1 MKKIHLLLATLF
13 LSMMAMAQNT
23 PPQNVTATV
32 LSSSSVRLDW
42 GVPAGATQP
51 SRAYLYN
58 SSDMVTRPGEGYH
71 GADLCAL
78 YGGQSTLAYK
88 ATANVTDLNHSYWI
102 ADDFILAASAQ
113 VSHIDFYAFQS
124 NSGTTSS
131 ITGCYVRIYNNRPED
146 STAVPIWTSSA
157 NCMVSTEW
165 SGLFRTTNTNLADTT
180 RPIMKVSAQI
190 NTALA
195 AGTYWVAVCFTGSR
209 PGDVYAV
216 PRATVAELSTGNAV
230 QYSQDNGLW
239 LPMTDNASLEQMGLP
254 LIVRGEFVTDH
265 LSGYNI
271 YRNSILAN
279 TSLVEGYSYIDT
291 GLTEATQYC
300 YTVEAVYSVGASAM
314 SQQTCVVTAD
324 APVDPCIL
332 DSLPYM
338 QSFEGLTTGSGHF
351 NVPCWHRLYSINST
365 TYPYITTNGYTDN
378 ACVYM
383 NAFNTTGS
391 YIVAPPLPH
400 DTMLRHVTVQFMMR
414 KDNATSAAIMRLG
427 YMTDPTNINTFTAIG
442 TVNPA
447 SNTSWQKVTV
457 DLSNYTFQGRY
468 ITLLSQGA
476 LSYVDD
482 FRIFDSDCMYPT
494 DIDITGIT
502 SSSVQLSW
510 HSTGVA
516 DYLISYRE
524 AGEENWIDVQPIT
537 DTFYTITG
545 LNPSTSYTLEIRLKA
560 GCGGEAW
567 YTTTINF
574 VTACP
579 DLTAP
584 YVQDFEGYTGNVST
598 GFPVPTCW
606 IKRNSVASSNYPGI
620 YTSVAN
626 AYSGSNLLQ
635 FQTNY
640 SSATMGDNY
649 VILPAF
655 TNPLTS
661 LELSCMARKMN
672 SSAMYGGKVL
682 VGVMSDPMDFSTFV
696 QVGSIEPTNNVYAPF
711 VVSFANYTGPGGRI
725 ALKAPKPQQ
734 WDVTSFNN
742 VYMDNLVVA
751 VANCSQPENLVQTAA
766 TDNSISCSWMPDVGT
781 TGLSYTLAYRD
792 VEDDDDQWIEIPGIT
807 DTFYTVNGLSDNHQY
822 LFKVK
827 VICSGGESAYTFTE
841 TFYTLC
847 SNPLDIPYYENF
859 DFMQDLSYMD
869 CWTRPSAYVS
879 TITLPSVHQQ
889 SNHAHSGTN
898 SMRFGN
904 DYCWMASPAINAD
917 IETLTLSFWASRHNS
932 AGGTLDVG
940 VMSNPCDTTTFE
952 LVRSVQ
958 LPTGN
963 TYQFVEISFDSV
975 HLTGHN
981 RYIAIHPR
989 GSNAYAYYIDDLDL
1003 NVTNPC
1009 PRPDSVWFSN
1019 ITATEATATWTNDP
1033 IVALWNVRIKTL
1045 YGNDDWIEYN
1055 QEVGNSKN
1063 FTNLLPSTAYK
1074 VQVQSYCGP
1083 GSLSY
1088 WSVEYIFMTECGPIT
1103 ALPYRENFDHY
1114 DMSQSLI
1121 YPECWVHGC
1130 DNPNYNY
1137 LPDLDRNY
1145 YFSAPA
1151 AFNFYSGSN
1160 GTGQTPPFYSSYA
1173 AAPRI
1178 DDAINIQTL
1187 AATFRVRG
1195 STATAWLQIG
1205 FMTDSSDITTFEPYD
1220 SIYLNVATA
1229 WEEKTVMFN
1238 NYTGNGRFLAFLI
1251 GGGTSAMTM
1260 HLDNFVLDYV
1270 PTCFKPT
1277 KVKIDSVSQTSVTLS
1292 WTPGDTEYEWE
1303 VAYREDTASQWIPYL
1318 YVFDTVLTVDMLNP
1332 GTTYY
1337 FKVKSVCGGTETDYT
1352 DPVVGTTL
1360 CDAITS
1366 VPYVQNFDSAL
1377 TIAYNLPPCW
1387 LKYYSSTI
1395 STYPYVSTADVNV
1408 FSPPGALYCYA
1419 TSAYFDIAVLPEID
1433 GTIDISSLKM
1443 TFKAKSTTADN
1454 GVVVGVMDNPM
1465 NPNTFVPIKSI
1476 VPSTLGVW
1484 EDEEIFFANYTGFG
1498 RFIAIRCGDGV
1509 KFNTVR
1515 IDNLVLDIAE
1525 DCFMPLSVA
1534 ARNISSDQAE
1544 MTWFSTSNIST
1555 CEYVYGAPGFRPD
1568 TATTYLVSNQNHSF
1582 VLGNLEPNTTY
1593 TFYIRNVCPNGGFS
1607 PWSEPCTFTTGC
1619 APMTIPYSQNFDSGD
1634 NGPSIMPDCWRK
1646 LGDGTVYVNNSSVNY
1661 SGNSLYMIAGSSA
1674 EAYAVLP
1681 ELAATINELQLNF
1694 FGKFSNLNYSLEVG
1708 VMSDPYDPSTFEHVE
1723 TVQARTTVWNEFHIP
1738 LTSYQGTGK
1747 FIALHSVST
1756 GTTIYMDNL
1765 SVTYAPGCVRPA
1777 NLTVQELTT
1786 TTATL
1791 DWRPGNM
1798 ENRWELIC
1806 GPMGFNPSVSSGAVS
1821 IITTEDS
1828 LVLTGLTPAT
1838 YYDVYVRSVCDSLV
1852 RSEWS
1857 QKCSFRTDCVP
1868 ITTLPFEEDFN
1879 NVVSVGPDVFPSCWE
1894 RMSNFSTTT
1903 QYPHVTGSALYFSS
1917 GLDKY
1922 SLATTPPL
1930 DFNVSDLELQ
1940 FDFRSATMGY
1950 NLFVGVMDDPYDIST
1965 FVPMDT
1971 IYTTLVDQNIP
1982 YRILF
1987 TNYTGQG
1994 HYIAFLTWTTAYNYV
2009 YVDNVVI
2016 SQRST
2021 CFAPEDL
2028 VATSAT
2034 TNSVTLDWSDG
2045 LSQSPMSYTIR
2056 YAEQGTGS
2064 YTYIRN
2070 VTTHPYVVTG
2080 LQPGTTYA
2088 FEVGTQCS
2096 VYDSSQFIGPV
2107 FGQTICNGA
2116 LSLPYEENFDNVAT
2130 TATYQTAGVLPS
2142 CWNGYNTNI
2151 YPAMQPHIISS
2162 TTSMYSYPSSPPNCL
2177 MMQATLTDTALAVL
2191 PLFDEPMTN
2200 VRIAFTRRMTT
2211 SSTSSVQL
2219 MVGYV
2224 TNPYDMRTFVP
2235 VSDIEPKTALTR
2247 DTVSFQYTTNVP
2259 AGARIAFQWRNTY
2272 TGAFITYRC
2281 CIDDIKVMPAIVCDR
2296 PTDFVAS
2303 NVTAEGASVSWNG
2316 YDALQ
2321 WNVRY
2326 RPVNTT
2332 SWATMTVNAPTCT
2345 LANLVELTT
2354 YELQAQPICTNNVA
2368 GPWSDPFTFTTP
2380 QANVCLDPTSL
2391 TVANVT
2397 YSSVDLSW
2405 DQNNA
2410 QSWNIRYKTAVTSWT
2425 TIAVN
2430 TNHYTLT
2437 ALDAETPYEVQ
2448 VQAVCDNNLTSD
2460 WTASVTF
2467 TTLQAPVCN
2476 APTNLAVAAD
2486 IYRAT
2491 VVWTPGGDENTWNV
2505 QIRANT
2511 DEWSEVIVE
2520 THTDHVF
2527 NNLSPN
2533 TPYQVRVQAVCDELT
2548 SDFAMISFNTLP
2560 DGIADY
2566 ELATT
2571 LYPNPNT
2578 GQFTVASEQWP
2589 VDRVQIYDVYGKL
2602 LKTVEV
2608 NSNTAVIDAHE
2619 LAAGLYFV
2627 RISTEKGVVMK
2638 SFVKK

>member
-1 MKKIHLLLATLF
+1 MKKFHLLFVLLC
-13 LSMMAMAQNT
+13 LSFAVFAQNT

-58 SSDMVTRPGEGYH
+58 TADMVTRPGAGYH

-102 ADDFILAASAQ
+102 ADDFTLAASAQ

-124 NSGTTSS
+124 NSGITSS
-131 ITGCYVRIYNNRPED
+131 ITGCYVRIYSSRPED
-146 STAVPIWTSSA
+146 STAVPIWSSSA

-165 SGLFRTTNTNLADTT
+165 SGLFRTTNSNLADTT

-216 PRATVAELSTGNAV
+216 PRATVSELSTGNAV
-230 QYSQDNGLW
+230 QYTQDNGLW

-271 YRNSILAN
+271 YRNSVLVN
-279 TSLVEGYSYIDT
+279 TSLVEGYSYTDT
-291 GLTEATQYC
+291 GLTESTQYC
-300 YTVEAVYSVGASAM
+300 YTVEAVYSVGTPAM
-314 SQQTCVVTAD
+314 SQQTCVVTD
-324 APVDPCIL
+324 NAPVDPCIL

-338 QSFEGLTTGSGHF
+338 QSFEGLTTGLGHF

-365 TYPYITTNGYTDN
+365 SYPYITTNGYTDN

-383 NAFNTTGS
+383 NAANTTGS

-414 KDNATSAAIMRLG
+414 KDDATSAAIMRLG
-427 YMTDPTNINTFTAIG
+427 YMTDPTNINTFTPIG

-447 SNTSWQKVTV
+447 SNTNWQKVTV
-457 DLSNYTFQGRY
+457 DLSNYAFQGRY
-468 ITLLSQGA
+468 ITLLSLGA

-482 FRIFDSDCMYPT
+482 FRIFASDCMYPT

-510 HSTGVA
+510 PSTGVA

-545 LNPSTSYTLEIRLKA
+545 LNPSTSYTMEIRLKP

-567 YTTTINF
+567 YTTSVSF

-579 DLTAP
+579 ELTAP
-584 YVQDFEGYTGNVST
+584 YVQDFEGYTGNTTT

-626 AYSGSNLLQ
+626 AYGGSNLLQ
-635 FQTNY
+635 FQTSA
-640 SSATMGDNY
+640 SSATYGDNY

-655 TNPLTS
+655 TNPISS
-661 LELSCMARKMN
+661 LELSCMAREINN
-672 SSAMYGGKVL
+672 SGMYVGKVL

-696 QVGSIEPTNNVYAPF
+696 QVGSIEPTTNVYAPF
-711 VVSFANYTGPGGRI
+711 AVSFANYTGPAGRI
-725 ALKAPKPQQ
+725 ALKAPKPL
-734 WDVTSFNN
+734 SGFNT

-766 TDNSISCSWMPDVGT
+766 TDNSITCSWSPAAGT
-781 TGLSYTLAYRD
+781 VAQSYTLAYRD
-792 VEDDDDQWIEIPGIT
+792 VEAADDQWIEIPNIT
-807 DTFYTVNGLSDNHQY
+807 DTFNTVSGLLDNHQY

-827 VICSGGESAYTFTE
+827 VVCSAGESAYSFTE

-847 SNPLDIPYYENF
+847 SDPLEIPYYENF
-859 DFMQDLSYMD
+859 DFMQDLSYME

-958 LPTGN
+958 LPAGN
-963 TYQFVEISFDSV
+963 SYQFVEISFDSV

-981 RYIAIHPR
+981 RYIAIHPT
-989 GSNAYAYYIDDLDL
+989 GSNAYAYYIDDIDL

-1019 ITATEATATWTNDP
+1019 ITATTATATWTNDP
-1033 IVALWNVRIKTL
+1033 IVALWNVRIKPL
-1045 YGNDDWIEYN
+1045 YGNEDWTEYN

-1063 FTNLLPSTAYK
+1063 FINLIPSTAYV

-1088 WSVEYIFMTECGPIT
+1088 WSVEYVFMTGCGPI
-1103 ALPYRENFDHY
+1103 ANLPYKENFDHY
-1114 DMSQSLI
+1114 DMTLPYT
-1121 YPECWVHGC
+1121 YPDCWTHGC
-1130 DNPNYNY
+1130 DNPSYNY
-1137 LPDLDRNY
+1137 LPYFDPNY
-1145 YFSAPA
+1145 HFSAPA
-1151 AFNFYSGSN
+1151 AFLFYSGSN
-1160 GTGQTPPFYSSYA
+1160 GSGQTPPYYSSFA
-1173 AAPRI
+1173 ATPRI

-1195 STATAWLQIG
+1195 STSTTWLQIG
-1205 FMTDSSDITTFEPYD
+1205 FMTDSSDIATFVPYD
-1220 SIYLNVATA
+1220 TIRVDAA
-1229 WEEKTVMFN
+1229 AVWEEKTVMFN
-1238 NYTGNGRFLAFLI
+1238 DYAGNGRFVAFLI
-1251 GGGTSAMTM
+1251 GGGTSNMSM
-1260 HLDNFVLDYV
+1260 LLDNFVLDYV
-1270 PTCFKPT
+1270 PTCFKP
-1277 KVKIDSVSQTSVTLS
+1277 KRVKIDSVSLTSVTLS
-1292 WTPGDTEYEWE
+1292 WIPGDTEYEWE
-1303 VAYREDTASQWIPYL
+1303 IAYREDTATQWMSFPYI
-1318 YVFDTVLTVDMLNP
+1318 YDTVFTIDQLLP

-1337 FKVKSVCGGTETDYT
+1337 FKVKSVCSGTETDYT
-1352 DPVVGTTL
+1352 DPVMGTTL
-1360 CDAITS
+1360 CDAITTI
-1366 VPYVQNFDSAL
+1366 PYVENFDSVL

-1387 LKYYSSTI
+1387 LKYFSGLITN
-1395 STYPYVSTADVNV
+1395 YPYVSTSDVNV
-1408 FSPPGALYCYA
+1408 YSPPGALYCYA

-1454 GVVVGVMDNPM
+1454 GVVVGVMNNPM

-1484 EDEEIFFANYTGFG
+1484 EDEEIFFATYTGYG

-1509 KFNTVR
+1509 KFNTLR

-1525 DCFMPLSVA
+1525 DCFIPLSVA
-1534 ARNISSDQAE
+1534 ARNITSDQAE
-1544 MTWFSTSNIST
+1544 MTWFSTSNINT

-1582 VLGNLEPNTTY
+1582 VLDNLEPNTTY
-1593 TFYIRNVCPNGGFS
+1593 TFYLRNVCPNGGFS
-1607 PWSEPCTFTTGC
+1607 SWSEPCSFTTGC
-1619 APMTIPYSQNFDSGD
+1619 SPHTIPYVQDFDSGD

-1646 LGDGTVYVNNSSVNY
+1646 IGNGTVYVNNNSTCY
-1661 SGNSLYMIAGSSA
+1661 SGNSLYMIAGSAA
-1674 EAYAVLP
+1674 EAYVVLP
-1681 ELAATINELQLNF
+1681 ELDATLNELQLNF
-1694 FGKFSNLNYSLEVG
+1694 FGRFSNLNYSLEVG
-1708 VMSDPYDPSTFEHVE
+1708 VMSDPNDPSTFEHVE

-1738 LTSYQGTGK
+1738 LTSYLGTGK

-1756 GTTIYMDNL
+1756 GTTLYMDNL
-1765 SVTYAPGCVRPA
+1765 SVTYAPGCVRPS
-1777 NLTVQELTT
+1777 NLIVQELTT
-1786 TTATL
+1786 TTAKL
-1791 DWRPGNM
+1791 DWRPGNT
-1798 ENRWELIC
+1798 ENSWQLVY

-1828 LVLTGLTPAT
+1828 LLLTNLTPAT
-1838 YYDVYVRSVCDSLV
+1838 YYDAYVRSVCDTLE

-1868 ITTLPFEEDFN
+1868 ISTLPFEEDFN

-1930 DFNVSDLELQ
+1930 DFNVSDLQLQ

-1950 NLFVGVMDDPYDIST
+1950 NLYVGVMDDPYDIST

-1987 TNYTGQG
+1987 SNYTGQG
-1994 HYIAFLTWTTAYNYV
+1994 HYIAFLTWTTDYNYV
-2009 YVDNVVI
+2009 YVDNVKI
-2016 SQRST
+2016 SALPN
-2021 CFAPEDL
+2021 CFEPEDL
-2028 VATSAT
+2028 VATST
-2034 TNSVTLDWSDG
+2034 TNNSVTLDWSAG
-2045 LSQSPMSYTIR
+2045 LSQSPLSYTIR

-2070 VTTHPYVVTG
+2070 ITTHPYVVTG

-2088 FEVGTQCS
+2088 FEVGTRCS

-2107 FGQTICNGA
+2107 FAQTICNGM
-2116 LSLPYEENFDNVAT
+2116 LSLPYEEKFDSIVT
-2130 TATYQTAGVLPS
+2130 TATYQTAGVLPN
-2142 CWNGYNTNI
+2142 CWSGYSTNI

-2162 TTSMYSYPSSPPNCL
+2162 ATSMYSYPSSLPNCL

-2200 VRIAFTRRMTT
+2200 VKVAFTRRMT
-2211 SSTSSVQL
+2211 SSNVTSVQL

-2224 TNPYDMRTFVP
+2224 TDPYDMSTFVP
-2235 VSDIEPKTALTR
+2235 VSDVSPETSPTR
-2247 DTVSFQYTTNVP
+2247 DTVTFQYVTNVP
-2259 AGARIAFQWRNTY
+2259 AGARIAFRWRNTY
-2272 TGAFITYRC
+2272 TGALITYRC
-2281 CIDDIKVMPAIVCDR
+2281 CIDDIKVMPAIVCDQ
-2296 PTDFVAS
+2296 PTDFVVS
-2303 NVTAEGASVSWNG
+2303 NLTAEGAVVSWNG
-2316 YDALQ
+2316 YDAQ
-2321 WNVRY
+2321 RWNVRY
-2326 RPVNTT
+2326 RPVN
-2332 SWATMTVNAPTCT
+2332 SANWITMTVSAPTCT
-2345 LANLVELTT
+2345 LTNLVELTN
-2354 YELQAQPICTNNVA
+2354 YELQTQPICVNNIS
-2368 GPWSDPFTFTTP
+2368 GPWSELFTFTTQ

-2391 TVANVT
+2391 TYSNVG
-2397 YSSVDLSW
+2397 YSSVHLSW

-2410 QSWNIRYKTAVTSWT
+2410 HSWNLRYKTAVTSWT
-2425 TIAVN
+2425 TIPVG
-2430 TNHYTLT
+2430 TNQYDLIG
-2437 ALDAETPYEVQ
+2437 LDAETPYEVQ

-2460 WTASVTF
+2460 WTASVSF

-2491 VVWTPGGDENTWNV
+2491 VVWTPGGDENRWNV

-2511 DEWSEVIVE
+2511 DEWSEIIVE

-2527 NNLSPN
+2527 NNLQPN
-2533 TPYQVRVQAVCDELT
+2533 TPYQVRVQAVCDELN
-2548 SDFAMISFNTLP
+2548 SEFAMISFNTLP
-2560 DGIADY
+2560 DGITDY

-2578 GQFTVASEQWP
+2578 GQFTIHNSQFTIHSI
-2589 VDRVQIYDVYGKL
+2589 DIYDVYGKL

-2608 NSNTAVIDAHE
+2608 NSNTAVIDAQD
-2619 LAAGLYFV
+2619 LASGMYFV

-2638 SFVKK
+2638 SFVKR

>member
-1 MKKIHLLLATLF
+1 MKKFNLLIVLMC
-13 LSMMAMAQNT
+13 LSFAVFAQNT

-51 SRAYLYN
+51 ARAYLYHN
-58 SSDMVTRPGEGYH
+58 ADMVTRPGEGFH

-88 ATANVTDLNHSYWI
+88 ATANVTDLNHSYWL
-102 ADDFILAASAQ
+102 ADDFTLTASAQ

-131 ITGCYVRIYNNRPED
+131 ITGCYVRIYNSRPED
-146 STAVPIWTSSA
+146 STAVPIWTSNA

-165 SGLFRTTNTNLADTT
+165 SGIFRTTSTNLADTT

-216 PRATVAELSTGNAV
+216 PRATVTELSTGNAV
-230 QYSQDNGLW
+230 QFSQDNGLW
-239 LPMTDNASLEQMGLP
+239 LPMADNASLEQMGLP
-254 LIVRGEFVTDH
+254 LTVRGEFVTDH

-271 YRNSILAN
+271 YRNTVQVN
-279 TSLVEGYSYIDT
+279 TSLVEGFSFVDT
-291 GLTEATQYC
+291 ALSESTQYC
-300 YTVEAVYSVGASAM
+300 YTVEAVYSVGTSAM
-314 SQQTCVVTAD
+314 SQQTCVTTD
-324 APVDPCIL
+324 NAPVDPCVL
-332 DSLPYM
+332 NFSDLPYM
-338 QSFEGLTTGSGHF
+338 QSFEGLTTGIGHF
-351 NVPCWHRLYSINST
+351 NVPCWHRLYSVNST
-365 TYPYITTNGYTDN
+365 SYPYITTGGYTDD

-383 NAFNTTGS
+383 NAANTTGS
-391 YIVAPPLPH
+391 YVVAPPLAS
-400 DTMLRHVTVQFMMR
+400 DTMWRHVTVQFMM
-414 KDNATSAAIMRLG
+414 KKGSATSAAIMKLG
-427 YMTDPTNINTFTAIG
+427 YITDPTDFNTFTAIG

-447 SNTSWQKVTV
+447 SNTNWQKVTV
-457 DLSNYTFQGRY
+457 DLSIFAVQGRY
-468 ITLLSQGA
+468 IALQSLGA
-476 LSYVDD
+476 LSYLDD
-482 FRIFDSDCMYPT
+482 FRIFASDCMYPT
-494 DIDITGIT
+494 AIDVTGIA

-510 HSTGVA
+510 HPTGVA
-516 DYLISYRE
+516 NYLISYRE

-545 LNPSTSYTLEIRLKA
+545 LNPATSYTMEIRLKP
-560 GCGGEAW
+560 GCGGDAW
-567 YTTTINF
+567 YTTSVSF

-579 DLTAP
+579 ELTAP
-584 YVQDFEGYTGNVST
+584 YVQDFEGYTGNST
-598 GFPVPTCW
+598 TGYPVPTCW
-606 IKRNSVASSNYPGI
+606 IKRNSVASSNFPGI

-635 FQTNY
+635 FQTSA
-640 SSATMGDNY
+640 SSATYGDNY

-655 TNPLTS
+655 TNPINS
-661 LELSCMARKMN
+661 LELSCMAREIN
-672 SSAMYGGKVL
+672 TSGMYVGKVL

-696 QVGSIEPTNNVYAPF
+696 QVGTIEPTTNVYAPF
-711 VVSFANYTGPGGRI
+711 AVSFANYTGPAGRI
-725 ALKAPKPQQ
+725 ALKAPKPL
-734 WDVTSFNN
+734 SGFNT

-766 TDNSISCSWMPDVGT
+766 TDNSISCSWSPAAGT
-781 TGLSYTLAYRD
+781 TAQSYTLAYRD
-792 VEDDDDQWIEIPGIT
+792 VEATDDQWIEISNIT
-807 DTFYTVNGLSDNHQY
+807 DTFNTVSGLLDNHQY

-827 VICSGGESAYTFTE
+827 VVCSAGESAYSFAE

-847 SNPLDIPYYENF
+847 SNPLEIPYYENF
-859 DFMQDLSYMD
+859 DFMQDLSYME

-898 SMRFGN
+898 SLRFGN
-904 DYCWMASPAINAD
+904 DACWAATPAINAN

-940 VMSNPCDTTTFE
+940 VMSNPCDTSTFE
-952 LVRSVQ
+952 LVRSVH
-958 LPTGN
+958 LPAGN
-963 TYQFVEISFDSV
+963 SYQFVEVAFDSV
-975 HLTGHN
+975 HLTGQN
-981 RYIAIHPR
+981 RYIAIHPT
-989 GSNAYAYYIDDLDL
+989 GSNSYAYYIDDFDL

-1019 ITATEATATWTNDP
+1019 ITATSATATWTNDP
-1033 IVALWNVRIKTL
+1033 IVALWNVRIKPL
-1045 YGNDDWIEYN
+1045 YGNEGWTEYN

-1063 FTNLLPSTAYK
+1063 FINLIPSTAYV

-1088 WSVEYIFMTECGPIT
+1088 WSVEYVFMTGCGMI
-1103 ALPYRENFDHY
+1103 ANLPYQENFDHY
-1114 DMSQSLI
+1114 DMTLPFT
-1121 YPECWVHGC
+1121 YPDCWTHGC
-1130 DNPNYNY
+1130 DNSNYNY
-1137 LPDLDRNY
+1137 LPYFDPNY
-1145 YFSAPA
+1145 YYSAPA
-1151 AFNFYSGSN
+1151 SFDFYSGSN
-1160 GTGQTPPFYSSYA
+1160 GSGQTPAFYSSYA
-1173 AAPRI
+1173 ATPRI
-1178 DDAINIQTL
+1178 ADNINIQTL
-1187 AATFRVRG
+1187 AATFRVRSS
-1195 STATAWLQIG
+1195 STSAWLQIG
-1205 FMTDSSDITTFEPYD
+1205 FMTDSSDITTFMPYD
-1220 SIYLNVATA
+1220 TIYLNEATV

-1251 GGGTSAMTM
+1251 GGGTTTMTV
-1260 HLDNFVLDYV
+1260 HLDNFELDYV
-1270 PTCFKPT
+1270 PTCFKPRKL
-1277 KVKIDSVSQTSVTLS
+1277 KVDSISQTSVTLS
-1292 WTPGDTEYEWE
+1292 WMPGDTEYEWE
-1303 VAYREDTASQWIPYL
+1303 IAYREDTATQWIPFPYI
-1318 YVFDTVLTVDMLNP
+1318 YDTVFTIDQLLP

-1337 FKVKSVCGGTETDYT
+1337 FKVKSVCGGTVTGYT
-1352 DPVVGTTL
+1352 DPVIGTTL
-1360 CDAITS
+1360 CDAIITM
-1366 VPYVQNFDSAL
+1366 PYVQNFDSVL

-1387 LKYYSSTI
+1387 HKYFSGTI
-1395 STYPYVSTADVNV
+1395 SNYPYVTSANNDVY
-1408 FSPPGALYCYA
+1408 SAPGALYCYA

-1465 NPNTFVPIKSI
+1465 NPSTFVPIKSI

-1484 EDEEIFFANYTGFG
+1484 EDEEIYFATYTGYG

-1509 KFNTVR
+1509 KFNTLR

-1525 DCFMPLSVA
+1525 DCFMPLGVA

-1555 CEYVYGAPGFRPD
+1555 CEYVYGAPGIRPD
-1568 TATTYLVSNQNHSF
+1568 TATTYLVSNLNHSF
-1582 VLGNLEPNTTY
+1582 VLNNLEPNTTY
-1593 TFYIRNVCPNGGFS
+1593 TFYIRNVCPSGGFS
-1607 PWSEPCTFTTGC
+1607 PWSEACTFTTGC
-1619 APMTIPYSQNFDSGD
+1619 APHIIPYVQDFDSGD

-1661 SGNSLYMIAGSSA
+1661 SGNSLYMIAGSTA

-1681 ELAATINELQLNF
+1681 ELDATLNELQLNF

-1756 GTTIYMDNL
+1756 GTTLYMDNL
-1765 SVTYAPGCVRPA
+1765 SVTYAPGCVRPS

-1786 TTATL
+1786 TTVKL
-1791 DWRPGNM
+1791 DWRPGNT
-1798 ENRWELIC
+1798 ESSWQLVY
-1806 GPMGFNPSVSSGAVS
+1806 GPMGFNPSVLSGAVS
-1821 IITTEDS
+1821 VITTEDS
-1828 LVLTGLTPAT
+1828 LILTNLTPAT
-1838 YYDVYVRSVCDSLV
+1838 YYDAYVRSVCDSLE

-1857 QKCSFRTDCVP
+1857 QKCSFRTDCES

-1879 NVVSVGPDVFPSCWE
+1879 NVVGVGQDVFPSCWE

-1903 QYPHVTGSALYFSS
+1903 QYPSVTSSALYFSS

-1930 DFNVSDLELQ
+1930 DFNISDLQLK
-1940 FDFRSATMGY
+1940 FDFRSPTMGY
-1950 NLFVGVMDDPYDIST
+1950 LLYVGVMDDPHDINT

-1982 YRILF
+1982 YTILF

-1994 HYIAFLTWTTAYNYV
+1994 HYIAFLTKTTEYNYV
-2009 YVDNVVI
+2009 YVDNVKI
-2016 SQRST
+2016 SALPN
-2021 CFAPEDL
+2021 CFEPEDL
-2028 VATSAT
+2028 VVTSASV
-2034 TNSVTLDWSDG
+2034 NSVTLDWSDG
-2045 LSQSPMSYTIR
+2045 LSQSPMGYTIR

-2064 YTYIRN
+2064 YTYIRD
-2070 VTTHPYVVTG
+2070 VTAHPYVVTG

-2088 FEVGTQCS
+2088 FEVGTRCS
-2096 VYDSSQFIGPV
+2096 LFDTSQFIGPV
-2107 FGQTICNGA
+2107 FAQTVCGGL
-2116 LSLPYEENFDNVAT
+2116 LSLPYEEKFDSIVT
-2130 TATYQTAGVLPS
+2130 TATYQTAGVLPD
-2142 CWNGYNTNI
+2142 CWSGYSTNI

-2162 TTSMYSYPSSPPNCL
+2162 TTSMYSYPSSAPNCL

-2303 NVTAEGASVSWNG
+2303 NVTAEGATVSWNG

-2321 WNVRY
+2321 WSVRY

-2332 SWATMTVNAPTCT
+2332 SWATMTVNAPTCNLT
-2345 LANLVELTT
+2345 NLVELTT

-2391 TVANVT
+2391 TCSNVT

-2566 ELATT
+2566 ELGIT
-2571 LYPNPNT
+2571 LYPNPNN
-2578 GQFTVASEQWP
+2578 GRFTINNEQLTINN
-2589 VDRVQIYDVYGKL
+2589 VQVYDVYGKL
-2602 LKTVEV
+2602 LKTVEAGDHTV
-2608 NSNTAVIDAHE
+2608 ELDVRE
-2619 LAAGLYFV
+2619 LASGMYFV
-2627 RISTEKGVVMK
+2627 RISTEKGVVTK